1 MSVAWV
7 AAGVAA
13 VGVGAT
19 IYEGNKAAG
28 AQSDAASASNAEA
41 RYEFDQ
47 NQQRMAPWLNTGKTA
62 LNALS
67 WGLGLPGSNDPYGTG
82 GQPLDY
88 NTWLSQQPGGGAPAG
103 GGIGNG
109 NPTAAPWRPPM
120 NVDGVPISRLG
131 LSGDGGPGDIR
142 GIRGANAPAG
152 GNDAASRAAYAQYVA
167 NFKPT
172 TPPPGSPGY
181 GDLNRDFTIAD
192 FNKDPGYQFRM
203 DQGQQAL
210 ERSAAARGGLLSGA
224 AIKGALEY
232 GQGFGSNE
240 YSNAYNRFNAD
251 RTARFNRL
259 SAVAGTGQTAATGL
273 NAAGTDFANTYGS
286 NLSAGANARAAGAVN
301 TGNAINS
308 GLSSIG
314 NFYLQQ
320 QYLNRY
326 APQQQAPPPASSP
339 SYFAPNSGSYNI

>member
-28 AQSDAASASNAEA
+28 AQSDAAAASNAEA

-47 NQQRMAPWLNTGKTA
+47 NQARMAPWLATGKQA
-62 LNALS
+62 LGALS
-67 WGLGLPGSNDPYGTG
+67 YGLGLPGSGDPYGTG
-82 GQPLDY
+82 GGSQPLDY
-88 NTWLSQQPGGGAPAG
+88 NTWLTQQGGASAT

-109 NPTAAPWRPPM
+109 NPTMAPARQPM

-131 LSGDGGPGDIR
+131 LAGGGPNDIR
-142 GIRGANAPAG
+142 GITGANGPAAG
-152 GNDAASRAAYAQYVA
+152 GNDAASRAAYAQYVQ

-172 TPPPGSPGY
+172 APTPGAPGF

-286 NLSAGANARAAGAVN
+286 NLAAGANARAAGAVN

-308 GLSSIG
+308 GISSIG

-326 APQQQAPPPASSP
+326 APQQQAPPASSP